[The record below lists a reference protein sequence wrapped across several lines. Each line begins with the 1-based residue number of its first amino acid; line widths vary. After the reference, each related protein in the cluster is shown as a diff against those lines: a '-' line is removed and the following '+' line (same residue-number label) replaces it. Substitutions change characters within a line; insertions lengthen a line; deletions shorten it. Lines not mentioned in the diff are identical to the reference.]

1 MTLEEVIGKVMQRQ
15 ARDAGRQNP
24 LADYCIAELEARG
37 LWEVRGGSRGESVIR
52 GLAREKTWDVVF
64 KHPILPGLSRE
75 ERLLKEKP
83 RLLISLKSI
92 MSNPLGTLPNRLDDL
107 VGEVSS
113 VQMLY
118 PEVVIGYVVLL
129 DRGAPTKRKSGLV
142 YPQGDALSEPY
153 RRFREGIAR
162 LAVRRPPLWAQGLI
176 EAGWVI
182 EIDTRNDQLLVD
194 QPQSLLEGKMFF
206 DTLVDTLRVR
216 EPALF
221 TPPP

>member
-1 MTLEEVIGKVMQRQ
+1 MTLEGVIAEILRRQ

-37 LWEVRGGSRGESVIR
+37 LWGVRGGSRGESVIR
-52 GLAREKTWDVVF
+52 GLAREKSWDVVF
-64 KHPILPGLSRE
+64 KHPTLPGLSRE

-83 RLLISLKSI
+83 RLLVSLKSI
-92 MSNPLGTLPNRLDDL
+92 MRNPLGTLPNRLDDL

-129 DRGAPTKRKSGLV
+129 DRSAPTKKQSGLT

-153 RRFREGIAR
+153 RRFRAGIER

-182 EIDTRNDQLLVD
+182 EIDTRSDQLLVD
-194 QPQSLLEGKMFF
+194 QPQSLDSGRVFF
-206 DTLVDTLRVR
+206 DVLVDTLRVR

>member
-1 MTLEEVIGKVMQRQ
+1 
-15 ARDAGRQNP
+15 
-24 LADYCIAELEARG
+24 
-37 LWEVRGGSRGESVIR
+37 
-52 GLAREKTWDVVF
+52 VVF
-64 KHPILPGLSRE
+64 KHPTLPGLSRE

-83 RLLISLKSI
+83 GLLISLKSI
-92 MSNPLGTLPNRLDDL
+92 MSNPRGTLPNRLDDL

-129 DRGAPTKRKSGLV
+129 NRSAPTKRQSGLA
-142 YPQGDALSEPY
+142 YPQGDGLAEPY
-153 RRFREGIAR
+153 QRFRDGIAR

-182 EIDTRNDQLLVD
+182 EIDTRGDQILVD
-194 QPQSLLEGKMFF
+194 RPQSLLNGRAFF

-221 TPPP
+221 MPPP